1 MLRPII
7 ALAILVPLLAGC
19 VADVGTRDVAEY
31 SIEEFLETTNYFGG
45 TFSPDKSKV
54 LVSSDHSGIYNAYS
68 FPVDGSDPTALTESD
83 TDSILVRSYFPT
95 DERFVYSSDQGGNEL
110 SHIYVREL
118 DGTVRDITPG
128 EGLRARF
135 EGWAADDGSFFVT
148 TNERNPKL
156 FDLYEVATDGYE
168 RTVLFQND
176 DGYSVSGVSP
186 DERYVALTKTQ
197 TTADSD
203 IYIFDRQAG
212 TPELITAHEGEVSNR
227 PQEFSPDGKS
237 LYYLTDE
244 GSEFAYLVRYDL
256 ASGDTD
262 VVERPDW
269 DVSFARFSK
278 HGKYLVVGINN
289 DARTEIRVFDADRMS
304 PVELPDFPDA
314 EITSVSIAR
323 DETTMAFYVSSSK
336 SPRDLY
342 IYEIGAKQPR
352 SLTRSL
358 APEISADDLVDAR
371 VVRFESY
378 DGVEVPGILYRPH
391 GVGPDNPAPALVWVH
406 GGPGGQSRAGY
417 SALVQ
422 YLVNHGY
429 VVYAINNRGSSGYG
443 KTFLKM
449 DDRKH
454 GEADLGDCI
463 ASKRMLVDTG
473 FVDPERIGIIGASY
487 GGYMVLA
494 AMAFEP
500 EAFDVGVDI
509 FGVAN
514 WVRTL
519 NNIPPWWESF
529 REALYTEMGNP
540 ETDGERLHRIS
551 PVFHADKITRPL
563 MVLQGANDPRVL
575 QAESDDMVAAAR
587 DNGAEVEYLIFD
599 DEGHGFRKKTN
610 QQRGYK
616 AILEFLDRHLNPEA
630 AL

>member
-7 ALAILVPLLAGC
+7 ALAILAPLLVGC

-45 TFSPDKSKV
+45 TFSPDMSKI
-54 LVSSDHSGIYNAYS
+54 LVSSDHSGIYNAYA
-68 FPVDGSDPTALTESD
+68 FPVVGGDPTALTQSE

-128 EGLRARF
+128 DGLRARF

-148 TNERNPKL
+148 TNERNSKL
-156 FDLYEVATDGYE
+156 FDLYEVAADGYE

-186 DERYVALTKTQ
+186 DKRYVALTKNR

-212 TPELITAHEGEVSNR
+212 VPELITAHEGEVSNR

-244 GSEFAYLVRYDL
+244 GGEFAYLVRYDL

-289 DARTEIRVFDADRMS
+289 DARTEIRVFEADRMS
-304 PVELPDFPDA
+304 KVELPDFPDA

-342 IYEIGAKQPR
+342 VYEIGAKQPR
-352 SLTRSL
+352 PLTRSL
-358 APEISADDLVDAR
+358 TPDISADDLVDAG

-378 DGVEVPGILYRPH
+378 DGVEIPGVLYRPH
-391 GVGPDNPAPALVWVH
+391 SAGPDNPAPALVWVH
-406 GGPGGQSRAGY
+406 GGPGGQSRIGY

-443 KTFLKM
+443 KTFFKM
-449 DDRKH
+449 DDRRH

-463 ASKRMLVDTG
+463 ASKRMLGDTG

-551 PVFHADKITRPL
+551 PVFHADNITRPL

-616 AILEFLDRHLNPEA
+616 AILEFLDRHLKPEA
-630 AL
+630 TP